1 MTVKH
6 PGCTTNDLKFDVIK
20 SIESKPS
27 IIICHVATNDITNNV
42 DTISNYQVVME
53 KIIKKSP
60 SSKIA
65 ISSVIKKMDRK
76 NLDKKVTALNEK
88 LKKFC
93 DVNKIDFINNDNL
106 DESCL
111 GQKKLH
117 LSKKGNAYLASNFIK
132 YVKVQPR
139 I

>member
-1 MTVKH
+1 
-6 PGCTTNDLKFDVIK
+6 
-20 SIESKPS
+20 
-27 IIICHVATNDITNNV
+27 
-42 DTISNYQVVME
+42 ME

-65 ISSVIKKMDRK
+65 ISSVIKRMDRK
-76 NLDKKVTALNEK
+76 NLDKKVTARNEK

-111 GQKKLH
+111 GQKK
-117 LSKKGNAYLASNFIK
+117 
-132 YVKVQPR
+132 
-139 I
+139 